1 MNAVRRPNLLGLI
14 VFIFAGGFALGQ
26 PAGDGL
32 VIGIPQDQYRLE
44 GDRANLGVYPFNT
57 NIVETLVRLTPDF
70 EVVPALAE
78 SWENVGGNTWRFHLR
93 QGVLFHDGTELT
105 AEAVK
110 YSLDRAARAG
120 GSIPLDEEST
130 QIVDTYTVEITPTI
144 EFFNRVID
152 NLVHPLYG
160 IYSPNGDPGT
170 APIGTGP
177 FALESYNRNQEL
189 VVVRNPDYWGD
200 AAQVERI
207 TFRFIS
213 EGSTRALALQAGEV
227 DLITSVPKEMVGF
240 LERVPSLSVY
250 QSEPAAYTAL
260 YLVSQTESGNDVLTD
275 VNLRKAINY
284 AVNRQEIVEAV
295 WGGYAL
301 PARTLIPPA
310 VFGGID
316 ERVEGYDFDPERARA
331 LIEESGW
338 TFDERSGTWSKD
350 GERLQVTLVA
360 GFPPARLIAP
370 LPEVLKGQL
379 EAVGFEVELI
389 EYNDIGAFYDRMA
402 AGDSEIFIEQGS
414 YNTADPSFIPY
425 NLFWSPNTWGEAGEF
440 YYWFFVNEE
449 YDQAIAQALETD
461 NQQEAIDAMVRAMQI
476 QVDEYAGV
484 VPIAYVP
491 QIHVA
496 GEHVTGVAPHP
507 SGVNQSWTQIDVE
520 R

>member
-1 MNAVRRPNLLGLI
+1 MYEPFRPRLLTLLAFVI
-14 VFIFAGGFALGQ
+14 AGFSLAQ
-26 PAGDGL
+26 APTEEL

-57 NIVETLVRLTPDF
+57 NIVEPLVRLTPDY
-70 EVVPALAE
+70 EVEPWLAE
-78 SWENVGGNTWRFHLR
+78 SWENVGGNTWRFVLR
-93 QGVLFHDGTELT
+93 RGVRFQDGSELT

-130 QIVDTYTVEITPTI
+130 RVIDDYTIEITPTI
-144 EFFNRVID
+144 AVFNRVIE

-170 APIGTGP
+170 SPIGTGP
-177 FALESYNRNQEL
+177 FRLASYTRNQQL
-189 VVVRNPDYWGD
+189 VVDRFEEYWGEP
-200 AAQVERI
+200 ANLGRI
-207 TFRFIS
+207 TFRFIP

-240 LERVPSLSVY
+240 LERVPGLELY
-250 QSEPAAYTAL
+250 QSEPASYTAL
-260 YLVSQTESGNDVLTD
+260 YLVSKTENANDLLTD
-275 VNLRKAINY
+275 VRLRKAINM
-284 AVNRQEIVEAV
+284 AVNRTEIVNSV

-301 PARTLIPPA
+301 EAQTLIPPA
-310 VFGGID
+310 MFGGID
-316 ERVEGYDFDPERARA
+316 ERVVGYEFDPDGARA
-331 LIEESGW
+331 LIAEAGW
-338 TFDERSGTWSKD
+338 TQSGGGWTKD
-350 GERLQVTLVA
+350 GRSLELTLVA

-379 EAVGFEVELI
+379 EAVGIAVNLV

-402 AGDSEIFIEQGS
+402 AGDAEIFIEQGT
-414 YNTADPSFIPY
+414 YNTADPTFIPY

-449 YDQAIAQALETD
+449 YDQAIEQALSTND
-461 NQQEAIDAMVRAMQI
+461 RQLAIDAVVRAMQI

-491 QIHVA
+491 QIQLA
-496 GEHVTGVAPHP
+496 ADYVTGVSPHP
-507 SGVNQSWTQIDVE
+507 SGVNQSWAELGVDA
-520 R
+520 RP